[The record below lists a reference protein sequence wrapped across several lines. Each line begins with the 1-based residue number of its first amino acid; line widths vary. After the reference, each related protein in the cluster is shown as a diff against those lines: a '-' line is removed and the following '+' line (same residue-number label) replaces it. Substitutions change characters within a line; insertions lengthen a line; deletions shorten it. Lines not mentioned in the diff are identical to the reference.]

1 MTVYDGNQTQL
12 AMVSGAGKYGTTLT
26 TTIPGISAGSTYYV
40 KVAAADSTAFGTGKY
55 ALTLNMGTGASPTV
69 PMPNTQTV
77 NGNPPSGGGGQ
88 AFNKGIIQS
97 VVGGLLGIV
106 TGLLKDAAGVFDTL
120 DTFEV
125 GSQTQHFVT
134 QVYQD
139 LLARPVDSSGMQFWG
154 GMLDTGILSRDQV
167 VQGIQNSLEYRI
179 VEVNTAYQQVLDRQA
194 DPSGLNTFVHFLQDG
209 GTVPQLKAILG
220 SSQEFINNAQSLDST
235 AGLTTA
241 NEKTVDYLFQKILNR
256 SADSSGLAA
265 FSSAL
270 DNDVA
275 PLAVASAIVSSQEAD
290 RDQVNNLYSQF
301 LKRQADGPGLDGF
314 TQALLKGASL
324 EAVVGGMVGS
334 DEYFGLAQQA

>member
-1 MTVYDGNQTQL
+1 M
-12 AMVSGAGKYGTTLT
+12 
-26 TTIPGISAGSTYYV
+26 
-40 KVAAADSTAFGTGKY
+40 
-55 ALTLNMGTGASPTV
+55 
-69 PMPNTQTV
+69 
-77 NGNPPSGGGGQ
+77 
-88 AFNKGIIQS
+88 
-97 VVGGLLGIV
+97 
-106 TGLLKDAAGVFDTL
+106 
-120 DTFEV
+120 
-125 GSQTQHFVT
+125 
-134 QVYQD
+134 
-139 LLARPVDSSGMQFWG
+139 
-154 GMLDTGILSRDQV
+154 
-167 VQGIQNSLEYRI
+167 
-179 VEVNTAYQQVLDRQA
+179 
-194 DPSGLNTFVHFLQDG
+194 
-209 GTVPQLKAILG
+209 PQLKAILG

-290 RDQVNNLYSQF
+290 SDQLNNLYSQF